1 MLALKYIDMVAKAGS
16 IRAASDLLAI
26 TPSALNR
33 RILAIEE
40 ELGIEIFERH
50 AAGVRLNSA
59 GELFIQ
65 HIRSQ
70 MADLERVRS
79 RIADLSGVRMGRV
92 RIAVT
97 REVGVGLLPK
107 LIQQYRAE
115 FPGVTFSITS
125 CKRNEIERRLQNLE
139 ADIVVA
145 FQPANLADVHTLDHR
160 PQPLHILVAKNHP
173 LAKHQVVRLVD
184 CLEEGALLPK
194 RGDGLRELV
203 ESAAVRKGLECAP
216 TVESEEHSYLREIA
230 RRGGGVLFSC
240 ALIDGDQSRDGLV
253 RVALAEGE
261 VENGFL
267 FVCQLRNRTLPV
279 AVGKFVDELR
289 KLLSFKHNLS

>member
-1 MLALKYIDMVAKAGS
+1 MRHMLALKYIDMVAKSGS
-16 IRAASDLLAI
+16 IRSASEMLAI

-97 REVGVGLLPK
+97 QEIGVGLLPK
-107 LIQQYRAE
+107 LIQNYRAE
-115 FPGVTFSITS
+115 FPGVTFSITT
-125 CKRNEIERRLQNLE
+125 CQRNELERRLQNLE
-139 ADIVVA
+139 ADIAVA
-145 FQPANLADVHTLDHR
+145 FQPANLADVHTLLHR
-160 PQPLHILVAKNHP
+160 AQPLHIVVASAHP
-173 LAKHQVVRLVD
+173 LAKRKEVRLVD
-184 CLEEGALLPK
+184 CLEEGALLPR
-194 RGDGLRELV
+194 RGDGIRELV
-203 ESAAVRKGLECAP
+203 EAAAVRKGLDCSP
-216 TVESEEHSYLREIA
+216 MVEAEDHHYLREIT
-230 RRGGGVLFSC
+230 RSGGGVMFSC
-240 ALIDGDQSRDGLV
+240 PLIDGEQPMDGLKSV
-253 RVALAEGE
+253 PLVSGE
-261 VENGFL
+261 IENGFL

-289 KLLSFKHNLS
+289 KSIGD